1 MCFKRAFYV
10 YVEKAPQLYILLIHT
25 GDRCRGNGKGKS
37 LKEKEAWNLVTVI
50 SAIWDLGKLY
60 ECPGPDGFKG
70 VEI

>member
-1 MCFKRAFYV
+1 VCFKRAFYV

-50 SAIWDLGKLY
+50 SAI
-60 ECPGPDGFKG
+60 
-70 VEI
+70 